1 MRTCTPRSLRI
12 YVSTIRTCGTDLA
25 PVDTGSD
32 KPTKL
37 GLLSAYFT
45 LTWSRRRWA
54 KKRRKFHSLT
64 GAKTRARS
72 RDCAEIVSFWPGP
85 HQNRQAQSRPRS
97 PGRKKEEDHRN
108 DESNGHRHDRKSR
121 PAPVRGYMPV
131 SGIESEI
138 LSRRLPNIH
147 REAQASHTI
156 QDKACTNI
164 REHCKNHR
172 NCEEADSGSHE
183 EVPQHD
189 HILLPNRPRHS
200 PVKYHPKEGKL

>member
-1 MRTCTPRSLRI
+1 VWNRPSA
-12 YVSTIRTCGTDLA
+12 CGHRERQTYEAWITFRVLHSHVVPTTVGQETQEIPLSDWSKNEGQ
-25 PVDTGSD
+25 VTG
-32 KPTKL
+32 L
-37 GLLSAYFT
+37 CGNRFL
-45 LTWSRRRWA
+45 
-54 KKRRKFHSLT
+54 
-64 GAKTRARS
+64 
-72 RDCAEIVSFWPGP
+72 WPGP